1 MAKRSHVF
9 LQEWYKNFAKELYE
23 KANIDVTRI
32 EDICRVRNFEIL
44 SWDPA
49 EPLDPSLDYKYA
61 FIPQNERKYDNPP
74 PSIENA
80 DAYLDW
86 VMNHLQVPTSDE
98 QIEKLLEMSMAGTL
112 FVYTPKLTTRQVY
125 TDEFGNII
133 TSPILETMSV
143 IAKDVPEHLRLPEP
157 PKTIDPA
164 DPKKYGLQGCPEKPV
179 PPKDMNPGFFSWLGY
194 KLGINTAYAKKVRY
208 EKDVETYDERF
219 QKWFDGLDDQDVK
232 VTDYKLHHLAR
243 EEYLREVEQ
252 EYMKDRLGIATSLL
266 NGFRLLH
273 HKRIERESELAGD
286 LLDENWEAPT
296 AVLATKEG
304 EMWKK
309 QHEKLPQG
317 QMLKNLDQIEAHLRW
332 EKRSRRALTDLLGHD
347 PTPDSLTEYTGKV
360 FKFRSYKP
368 TKYAVPEPPQEGYTE
383 EERLDFKDRMR
394 DVAKVASFAA
404 LSHPDVA
411 GETLRDGFN
420 KEESA
425 KLNYT
430 MILQNVMT
438 GARPGS
444 QNYMDYFEPARQK
457 GRVAMEAY
465 ARGELEPLAE
475 LLRTSIRQ
483 TNREAADLA
492 DFNSDHSLNT
502 LYYIGRMYKLMQN
515 DPKLAEAVGLTP
527 EELAETKGN
536 AALHK
541 TMTKALQ
548 AKKMLLEYSLYMRE
562 MTPEQLREAA
572 TDIRFASS
580 IAQEIEQSHEA
591 QTEIVHSTPEYEGYL
606 REMEQYAQTDPDK
619 YLQVQ
624 DKMKLAEFE
633 RKGCENNKNLADE
646 KWVESAK
653 AAIAKNCNIDQITT
667 MKREALAELIS
678 PRSNTA
684 FDEAFKFIEPNHNVR
699 QQEVPEPVRANNAPD
714 AVLS

>member
-1 MAKRSHVF
+1 
-9 LQEWYKNFAKELYE
+9 
-23 KANIDVTRI
+23 
-32 EDICRVRNFEIL
+32 
-44 SWDPA
+44 
-49 EPLDPSLDYKYA
+49 
-61 FIPQNERKYDNPP
+61 
-74 PSIENA
+74 
-80 DAYLDW
+80 
-86 VMNHLQVPTSDE
+86 
-98 QIEKLLEMSMAGTL
+98 
-112 FVYTPKLTTRQVY
+112 
-125 TDEFGNII
+125 
-133 TSPILETMSV
+133 
-143 IAKDVPEHLRLPEP
+143 
-157 PKTIDPA
+157 
-164 DPKKYGLQGCPEKPV
+164 
-179 PPKDMNPGFFSWLGY
+179 LG
-194 KLGINTAYAKKVRY
+194 
-208 EKDVETYDERF
+208 D
-219 QKWFDGLDDQDVK
+219 
-232 VTDYKLHHLAR
+232 
-243 EEYLREVEQ
+243 
-252 EYMKDRLGIATSLL
+252 
-266 NGFRLLH
+266 
-273 HKRIERESELAGD
+273 
-286 LLDENWEAPT
+286 
-296 AVLATKEG
+296 
-304 EMWKK
+304 
-309 QHEKLPQG
+309 
-317 QMLKNLDQIEAHLRW
+317 
-332 EKRSRRALTDLLGHD
+332 D
-347 PTPDSLTEYTGKV
+347 PTPDALKEYAGKV
-360 FKFRSYKP
+360 YEFGSYKP

-383 EERLDFKDRMR
+383 KERLDFKDRMR

-404 LSHPDVA
+404 LAHPDIA
-411 GETLRDGFN
+411 GENLRDGFN

-438 GARPGS
+438 GAREGS
-444 QNYMDYFEPARQK
+444 QNYMAYFEPARQK
-457 GRVAMEAY
+457 GKVAMEAY

-492 DFNSDHSLNT
+492 NFNSDHSLNT

-580 IAQEIEQSHEA
+580 IAQEIDQSHEA
-591 QTEIVHSTPEYEGYL
+591 QSEIVHSTPKYESYL

-619 YLQVQ
+619 CLQVQ

-684 FDEAFKFIEPNHNVR
+684 FDEAFKFIKPNHNER
-699 QQEVPEPVRANNAPD
+699 QQEAPEPVRANNAPD
-714 AVLS
+714 VVLS